1 MADKITDEDYDT
13 VENLDDLIE
22 ARRDR
27 DSDISADVDGMPD
40 ADVADVDVDVNKEL
54 SQPHH
59 HGPTEDQRLGLDVVL
74 MDTPDEKNIGF
85 DWQDSAEEMLPTD
98 PLPDE
103 GMGDD
108 ESVEELREVDLVEII
123 EPESSAEPEEETDT
137 TAEEEREEFEL
148 DGGDDQTCPPAAP
161 IPLESAMETDSDE
174 EDLSIED
181 KFGGQVERD
190 TAELEFEEMKEF
202 IEEEED
208 EE

>member
-1 MADKITDEDYDT
+1 MADKITDEDFDT
-13 VENLDDLIE
+13 VENLGDLIK

-27 DSDISADVDGMPD
+27 DSAISADVDGMPD
-40 ADVADVDVDVNKEL
+40 ADVADVDVDANKEL

-59 HGPTEDQRLGLDVVL
+59 HGPTEDERLGLDVVL
-74 MDTPDEKNIGF
+74 MDTPDEKNINF
-85 DWQDSAEEMLPTD
+85 DWQDSAEEMQATD

-108 ESVEELREVDLVEII
+108 EAVEELREVDLVEII

-137 TAEEEREEFEL
+137 TVEEFEL
-148 DGGDDQTCPPAAP
+148 DGGDDETCPPAAP

-181 KFGGQVERD
+181 KFGGQVERE

>member
-1 MADKITDEDYDT
+1 MADEITPEDYDR

-27 DSDISADVDGMPD
+27 DSAVSADIDGMPD
-40 ADVADVDVDVNKEL
+40 ADVSEVNMDVDKEL
-54 SQPHH
+54 GRPHH
-59 HGPTEDQRLGLDVVL
+59 HGPSQDHLLGLDADL
-74 MDTPDEKNIGF
+74 MDTPHKRDVSF
-85 DWQDSAEEMLPTD
+85 DWQDSAEEMQPTD
-98 PLPDE
+98 PPPDE

-108 ESVEELREVDLVEII
+108 EAVEELREVDLVEII
-123 EPESSAEPEEETDT
+123 EPEALVESEEGDSTVEQ
-137 TAEEEREEFEL
+137 FEL
-148 DGGDDQTCPPAAP
+148 DGGEDESCPPGAP

-181 KFGGQVERD
+181 KFGGQVEHD